1 MSVDCKYIIEK
12 SEDYDTLI
20 IWKRDVVEVDIPN
33 SNKVI
38 GPYSFNFSNLERI
51 TIPASVTRIYK
62 NAFDYCNYLVRVE
75 FDPNSQLQTIEEKA
89 FSFADIE
96 RIKIPA
102 SVTKICKHAFS
113 FCEQLVRVEFQ
124 PNSQIREIDIEA
136 FYGYNSNLRS
146 ISIPASV
153 SKIF

>member
-1 MSVDCKYIIEK
+1 MLLIVSIILFELN
-12 SEDYDTLI
+12 LI
-20 IWKRDVVEVDIPN
+20 QILD
-33 SNKVI
+33 S
-38 GPYSFNFSNLERI
+38 
-51 TIPASVTRIYK
+51 K
-62 NAFDYCNYLVRVE
+62 N
-75 FDPNSQLQTIEEKA
+75 IEEKA
-89 FSFADIE
+89 FCYTNIY
-96 RIKIPA
+96 RIAIPA